1 MAGDVIMSDNINQ
14 KANEYYNQCGSI
26 YAKYVSEPGPNN
38 EIPLPNPMD
47 DNFSVPAELLFI
59 ELCKK
64 DEGWVDHRSEFD
76 KLLIGQLYK
85 NKEWNI
91 EDFKFTPRNVK
102 GKKYVVYLE
111 LFYIHPSSRSRLF
124 SNTINIDDVIIESC
138 TKKTYKI
145 VYDRYIS
152 CVSMDRLNKNNLYA
166 SGVNIVSGV
175 KRRYLSVDKD
185 NEKNVHPIKV
195 TVYSEDKELSALNLA
210 IDKVKLLV
218 QCLNAA
224 QNIAIREL
232 KILGYDPDS
241 LKKQIVVTETG
252 RSFIEGGERFNEY
265 YTSSPMVKA
274 PMREY
279 DNSKDKKLLLDEIL
293 QAVTDGQRCLKDR
306 IRFVLQDLYTAYNSD
321 NAGSR
326 ILSYWRCLEHTTR
339 KNGET
344 RKEKEIVKIFK
355 KCYSNRTWEEMGD
368 LVVSARNQFVHK
380 GVYAGE
386 QEYRS
391 NYLKWTQ
398 QYAEQSLT
406 FLLYL
411 YRNRD
416 VWKNEEDLNMFF
428 DIFQRSPKEL
438 MLSEKILNLKKNND
452 Q

>member
-1 MAGDVIMSDNINQ
+1 MSDNINQ
-14 KANEYYNQCGSI
+14 KANEYYNQCSNI
-26 YAKYVSEPGPNN
+26 YAKYASEPGLNN
-38 EIPLPNPMD
+38 EIPLPDPMD

-64 DEGWVDHRSEFD
+64 DEGWVDHRLEFD
-76 KLLIGQLYK
+76 DLLIRQLHK

-102 GKKYVVYLE
+102 GKKYFVYLE

-124 SNTINIDDVIIESC
+124 SNPINIDGVIIESC
-138 TKKTYKI
+138 TKYTYKNI
-145 VYDRYIS
+145 YNRFIS
-152 CVSMDRLNKNNLYA
+152 CESMNRSESQELYDLK
-166 SGVNIVSGV
+166 GNIVSGV
-175 KRRYLSVDKD
+175 KRRYLNVDKD

-232 KILGYDPDS
+232 KTFGYDSDN
-241 LKKQIVVTETG
+241 LKKQIVVAETG

-265 YTSSPMVKA
+265 YTPSTMVKI
-274 PMREY
+274 PTREY
-279 DNSKDKKLLLDEIL
+279 NNSKKKRYLFDKIL
-293 QAVTDGQRCLKDR
+293 RAAADNHCFLKDR

-326 ILSYWRCLEHTTR
+326 MLSYWRCLEHTTR

-344 RKEKEIVKIFK
+344 RKEKEVINIFK
-355 KCYSNRTWEEMGD
+355 KRYSNRTWEEMGD
-368 LVVSARNQFVHK
+368 LVVRARNQFVHV

-386 QEYRS
+386 QEYGS
-391 NYLKWTQ
+391 NYLKWMQ

-411 YRNRD
+411 YKNRD
-416 VWKNEEDLNMFF
+416 VWKNNEDLDMFF
-428 DIFQRSPKEL
+428 DIFQRGIKEL
-438 MLSEKILNLKKNND
+438 TLSENILNLKKIMTND
-452 Q
+452 R

>member
-1 MAGDVIMSDNINQ
+1 MSDNINQ
-14 KANEYYNQCGSI
+14 EKANEYYNQCSNI
-26 YAKYVSEPGPNN
+26 YANYVSGHDPNN
-38 EIPLPNPMD
+38 EIPLPDPMD
-47 DNFSVPAELLFI
+47 DYFSVPAELLFI
-59 ELCKK
+59 ELCKNDK
-64 DEGWVDHRSEFD
+64 GWANHRPEFD

-102 GKKYVVYLE
+102 GQKYIVYLE
-111 LFYIHPSSRSRLF
+111 LFYIHPYSRSRLF
-124 SNTINIDDVIIESC
+124 SNPINIDGVIIESC
-138 TKKTYKI
+138 TKKTYKV

-152 CVSMDRLNKNNLYA
+152 CESMDRLNKNNLYA

-175 KRRYLSVDKD
+175 KRRYLNIDKD

-232 KILGYDPDS
+232 KTFGYDPDS
-241 LKKQIVVTETG
+241 LKKQIVVAETG
-252 RSFIEGGERFNEY
+252 RILIEGGERFNEY
-265 YTSSPMVKA
+265 YTPSTMVKI
-274 PMREY
+274 PTREY
-279 DNSKDKKLLLDEIL
+279 DNSNNKKLLLDEIL

-326 ILSYWRCLEHTTR
+326 MLSYWRCLEHTTR

-344 RKEKEIVKIFK
+344 RKEKEIIKIFK
-355 KCYSNRTWEEMGD
+355 KRYSNRTWEEMGD
-368 LVVSARNQFVHK
+368 LVVCARNQFVHK
-380 GVYAGE
+380 GIHAGG
-386 QEYRS
+386 QEYGS

-411 YRNRD
+411 YKNRD

-438 MLSEKILNLKKNND
+438 MLSEKIFNLKKIITNNR
-452 Q
+452 

>member
-1 MAGDVIMSDNINQ
+1 MSDKINQ
-14 KANEYYNQCGSI
+14 KANKYYNQCSSI
-26 YAKYVSEPGPNN
+26 YATYISDYDPNN
-38 EIPLPNPMD
+38 EIPLPDPMD

-59 ELCKK
+59 VLCKK
-64 DEGWVDHRSEFD
+64 YKGWINHRSEFD
-76 KLLIGQLYK
+76 SLLIGQLYE

-91 EDFKFTPRNVK
+91 EDFKFTSRNVK
-102 GKKYVVYLE
+102 GKKYFVYLE
-111 LFYIHPSSRSRLF
+111 LFYILPSPKSRLF
-124 SNTINIDDVIIESC
+124 SKPVKIDGVIIESC
-138 TKKTYKI
+138 TKYTYKNI
-145 VYDRYIS
+145 YNRFIS
-152 CVSMDRLNKNNLYA
+152 CESMNRSESQELYDLK
-166 SGVNIVSGV
+166 GNIVSGV
-175 KRRYLSVDKD
+175 KRRYLNVDKD

-232 KILGYDPDS
+232 KTFGYDPDS
-241 LKKQIVVTETG
+241 LEKQIVVAETG
-252 RSFIEGGERFNEY
+252 RILIEGGERFNEY
-265 YTSSPMVKA
+265 YTPSLMVKA
-274 PMREY
+274 PTREY
-279 DNSKDKKLLLDEIL
+279 NNFKDKKLLLGEIL

-326 ILSYWRCLEHTTR
+326 MLSYWRCLEHTTR

-344 RKEKEIVKIFK
+344 RKEKEIINIFK
-355 KCYSNRTWEEMGD
+355 KRYPNRTWEEMGD
-368 LVVSARNQFVHK
+368 LVVCARNQFVHK
-380 GVYAGE
+380 GIHAGG
-386 QEYRS
+386 QEYGS

-411 YRNRD
+411 YKNRD

-428 DIFQRSPKEL
+428 DIFQRSTKEL
-438 MLSEKILNLKKNND
+438 TLSKKVLNLKKIMTND
-452 Q
+452 K